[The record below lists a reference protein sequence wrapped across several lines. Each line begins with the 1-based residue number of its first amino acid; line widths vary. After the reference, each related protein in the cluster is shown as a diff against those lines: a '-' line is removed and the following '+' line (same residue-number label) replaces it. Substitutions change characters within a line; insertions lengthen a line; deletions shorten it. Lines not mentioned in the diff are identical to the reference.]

1 MKDHLDH
8 ELHNITASRSA
19 NHASSDV
26 DLVFVK
32 GADVSRI
39 VEVIVN
45 LKIRN
50 SEEHVTV
57 LLRGRREQQR

>member
-1 MKDHLDH
+1 MKDNLDH

-19 NHASSDV
+19 DHASSDV

-32 GADVSRI
+32 RADVSGI
-39 VEVIVN
+39 VEVIVH
-45 LKIRN
+45 LEIRK

-57 LLRGRREQQR
+57 LLRGRCEHQR

>member
-1 MKDHLDH
+1 MKEHLDH
-8 ELHNITASRSA
+8 ELHDITASRSA

-32 GADVSRI
+32 RADVSRI
-39 VEVIVN
+39 VEVIVH
-45 LKIRN
+45 LKIKN

-57 LLRGRREQQR
+57 LLRGRREQRR